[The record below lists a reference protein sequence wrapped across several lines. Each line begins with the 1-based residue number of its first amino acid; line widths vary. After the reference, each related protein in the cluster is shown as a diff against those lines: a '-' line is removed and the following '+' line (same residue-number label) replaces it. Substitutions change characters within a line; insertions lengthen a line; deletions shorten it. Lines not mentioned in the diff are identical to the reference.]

1 LAWTIEYAESAC
13 RQLRILDFI
22 DKRTAPNDDP
32 HRLGKALKGPLGEL
46 WLYRVGNFRI
56 VCDLQDEVLTVLALQ
71 IGNRREVNRR

>member
-1 LAWTIEYAESAC
+1 MSAASHP
-13 RQLRILDFI
+13 RQGRCQ
-22 DKRTAPNDDP
+22 P
-32 HRLGKALKGPLGEL
+32 HPRFHRQTHRSKRLGKALKGPLGEL